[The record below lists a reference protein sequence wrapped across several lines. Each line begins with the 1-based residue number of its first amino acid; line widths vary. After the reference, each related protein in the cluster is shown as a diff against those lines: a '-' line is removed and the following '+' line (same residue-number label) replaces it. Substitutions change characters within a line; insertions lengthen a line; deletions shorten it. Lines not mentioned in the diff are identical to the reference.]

1 MPERLPRKALRC
13 AIYTRKSSEEGL
25 EQDFNS
31 LQAQREACEAYIA
44 SQKHEGWKVL
54 QTAYDGGAYSGG
66 TMERPALQQLLA
78 DITAERIDVVV
89 VHKVDRLTRA
99 LADFAKIV
107 EIFDRHGVS
116 FVSVTQQF
124 NTTSSMGRLTLNVLL
139 SFAQF
144 EREVTG
150 ERIRDKIAASKKKG
164 LWMGGFVPL
173 GYRANQRTLII
184 HEPEARIVRTIFQ
197 LYHQIGS
204 VLKVEVELRRRGIN
218 RPSSTTMTSKRVYG
232 ARPFM
237 RGEIYKLLEN
247 PIYIGEIHHKG
258 YRYQGQHPPI
268 VYRRL
273 LNAVRTKLAANAH
286 DRRVGRNIAEPS
298 LLAGLLQDDHGNR
311 LTPTHTVKKGK
322 RYRYYAS
329 LHRRAGKPGPET
341 DETRS
346 SPPNWRIPA
355 AEIETT
361 VIAQLAKRLAD
372 PHWLMKNA
380 AERQTITQRKA
391 LIRNGKTIAARL
403 QSLAGADLRAQL
415 LSLVTR
421 ITLSDGVLRIDVD
434 QSLFTRAAMGRTL
447 PAQKHPAQGKQI
459 DDRVRSSTK
468 QRQVKAGDT
477 VQIHVPIALSRRGM
491 ETKLII
497 SAPDERHNSRKPDPV
512 LVKLIANAHRW
523 WGDLVTGR
531 YPTTRA
537 LAQAYGT
544 DERYV
549 ARVLQLAF
557 LAPSIVNAIVVE
569 QQPIELTAQRLMT
582 LRNLPHNWN
591 TQQNLALL
599 NFDPLPTSATSKGRV
614 RTLRR
619 VENSL

>member
-1 MPERLPRKALRC
+1 MPERVPPKTLRC

-54 QTAYDGGAYSGG
+54 RATYDDGAYSGG
-66 TMERPALQQLLA
+66 TMERPALRRLLA
-78 DITAERIDVVV
+78 DITAGRIDVVV
-89 VHKVDRLTRA
+89 VYKVDRLTRA

-107 EIFDRHGVS
+107 EIFDRQSVS

-124 NTTSSMGRLTLNVLL
+124 NTTTSMGRLTLNVLL

-173 GYRANQRTLII
+173 GYRANQRTLVI
-184 HEPEARIVRTIFQ
+184 HEAEAKVVRTIFA
-197 LYHQIGS
+197 LYERLGS
-204 VLKVEVELRRRGIN
+204 VLKVEAELQRRGIS
-218 RPSSTTMTSKRVYG
+218 RPPSTTMASRRVYG

-258 YRYQGQHPPI
+258 HLYKAQHPPI
-268 VYRRL
+268 VDRKL
-273 LNAVRTKLAANAH
+273 WNAVRTKLAANAY
-286 DRRVGRNIAEPS
+286 DRHVGRGTAEPS
-298 LLAGLLQDDHGNR
+298 LLAGLLHDDQGNR
-311 LTPTHTVKKGK
+311 LTPTHTVKNGK
-322 RYRYYAS
+322 RYRYYA
-329 LHRRAGKPGPET
+329 LQHRRAGKSEDG
-341 DETRS
+341 S
-346 SPPNWRIPA
+346 GKAQLPPSNWRIPA

-372 PHWLMKNA
+372 PHWLLKNTA
-380 AERQTITQRKA
+380 GRQTIGHQKA
-391 LIRNGKTIAARL
+391 IIAKGKEVAARL
-403 QSLAGADLRAQL
+403 RSRTGADLRALL

-421 ITLSDGVLRIDVD
+421 VILADTGIRIEIDRSHLIEATGD
-434 QSLFTRAAMGRTL
+434 RAPQTRKPLEPGR
-447 PAQKHPAQGKQI
+447 QNH
-459 DDRVRSSTK
+459 DRVHSSAGT
-468 QRQVKAGDT
+468 RQVKANDRI
-477 VQIHVPIALSRRGM
+477 QFDIPIALARRGL

-497 SAPDERHNSRKPDPV
+497 DAPGGDQDPRKPNPV

-523 WGDLVTGR
+523 WRDLVTGR

-537 LAQAYGT
+537 LAQAHGR

-557 LAPSIVNAIVVE
+557 LAPPIVDAIVIG

-582 LRNLPHNWN
+582 LGDLPHSWDR
-591 TQQNLALL
+591 QMAGLA
-599 NFDPLPTSATSKGRV
+599 FM
-614 RTLRR
+614 
-619 VENSL
+619 